1 MNESIVN
8 RKKFIKQYKDHPLE
22 CQPYISLSRVVFI
35 SKIYKVDSESII
47 LFKLSNDHIQAYN
60 YKKNLHLLLTN
71 DDLVLIE
78 IENGREASRCV

>member
-35 SKIYKVDSESII
+35 SKIYKVDS
-47 LFKLSNDHIQAYN
+47 
-60 YKKNLHLLLTN
+60 
-71 DDLVLIE
+71 
-78 IENGREASRCV
+78 